1 MDPEHRTINRHFETE
16 IRINGNGLSLNNFIQ
31 ETLANTIV
39 GFSQTLKHLDEP
51 VNSIEITIRRLEK
64 NVEVDAHKYP

>member
-16 IRINGNGLSLNNFIQ
+16 IRINGTGLALNNFIQ

-39 GFSQTLKHLDEP
+39 GFSHTLKHLDEP
-51 VNSIEITIRRLEK
+51 VKTIEITIRRLEK
-64 NVEVDAHKYP
+64 NVEVDAHTYP